1 MTALARW
8 CFRHRIVVL
17 LLWLGALFGTAAG
30 GSVGGNA
37 FSNAFDV
44 PGTESTRAME
54 RMEEVFPE
62 AAGDVT
68 TVVWR
73 TEKGTVRDPAVR
85 DRMTETLRDIAALPH
100 VGDVLSPFDMAG
112 AAHISE
118 DGKIAYAEIIFTEQ
132 AYDLDK
138 DDTKK
143 VIDRAQNAR
152 TDGLDV
158 ELGGMAIEY
167 AQQPAEG
174 AAELVGIVAA
184 AVVLLLAFGSLFG
197 MLLPIITAV
206 VAVGTGVSLLG
217 VLSHAMTLPASAPIV
232 GSLVGLGVGIDY
244 ALFVVT
250 RHRKGLKAGLTPE
263 ASAERALNT
272 SGRAVVFAGGT
283 VCVAFLAMFALG
295 MQFLNG
301 LALAMIV
308 VVLLSVACAATL
320 LPALLALFGTKVL
333 SRRERR
339 AQVKEGLRAEEGA
352 GPLAVRWAAF
362 VEGRPGVVAV
372 VAVVVMAVLA
382 LPALSLR
389 LGASDQGNHPE
400 SQTTRQAY
408 DLLADG
414 FGPGF
419 NGPLQLVADVPGGDA
434 DVRALEALVDRVRTM
449 DGVEDVAELTT
460 PDGAGSR
467 VYQVVPT
474 HAPQDEE
481 TDDLITELRDSAVP
495 QAERGNTLEVYVG
508 GNTAVQRDFAEAI
521 TDRLPLFIALIAV
534 LGALLLMVA
543 FRSVVVP
550 LIAALMNLLAAGAA
564 FGVIV
569 AIFQWGWGLDVLGLG
584 KEGPI
589 TSYIPAFMLPLLFGL
604 SMDYQVFLVS
614 RMHEEWVHTRDNARA
629 VRLGLTDT
637 SRVINCA
644 ALVMVCVFGSFVLS
658 ADQAAVMTG
667 VALAG
672 AVAVDAFILRMLL
685 VPALM
690 HIIGDANW
698 WLPGPLDRAL
708 PRVAL
713 EAPAGRGSGPVPRE
727 RDDLVTER

>member
-30 GSVGGNA
+30 GSVGGSA

-62 AAGDVT
+62 AAGDVS

-73 TEKGTVRDPAVR
+73 TENGTVRDPAVR
-85 DRMTETLRDIAALPH
+85 DRMTDALRDIEDLPH
-100 VGDVLSPFDMAG
+100 VGDVLSPYDSAET
-112 AAHISE
+112 AHISD
-118 DGKIAYAEIIFTEQ
+118 DGKIAYAEVIFTEQ
-132 AYDLDK
+132 ANELDK
-138 DDTKK
+138 GDTEK
-143 VIDRAQNAR
+143 VIDRAQDAR

-158 ELGGMAIEY
+158 ELGGMAVEY

-174 AAELVGIVAA
+174 AAELVGVVAA
-184 AVVLLLAFGSLFG
+184 AVVLLIAFGSLFG
-197 MLLPIITAV
+197 MLLPIITAI
-206 VAVGTGVSLLG
+206 VAVGTAVSLLG
-217 VLSHAMTLPASAPIV
+217 VLSHVMTLPASAPIV
-232 GSLVGLGVGIDY
+232 GSLIGLGVGIDY

-250 RHRKGLKAGLTPE
+250 RHRKGLKAGLSPE
-263 ASAERALNT
+263 VSAERALNT

-301 LALAMIV
+301 LAVAVIV

-320 LPALLALFGTKVL
+320 LPALLGLFGTKVL

-339 AQVKEGLRAEEGA
+339 AQAEGGGRAEDGA
-352 GPLAVRWAAF
+352 GSLAVRWAAF

-372 VAVVVMAVLA
+372 VAVAVMVLLA
-382 LPALSLR
+382 LPAFSLR
-389 LGASDQGNHPE
+389 LGATDQGNHPE

-419 NGPLQLVADVPGGDA
+419 NGPLHMVADVPGGEA
-434 DVRALEALVDRVRTM
+434 DLRAVEGLVDRVRAL
-449 DGVEDVAELTT
+449 DGVADVGELTVSEGT
-460 PDGAGSR
+460 GTR
-467 VYQVVPT
+467 VYQVVPA
-474 HAPQDEE
+474 HAPQDEA
-481 TDDLITELRDSAVP
+481 TDELIAELRGSIVP
-495 QAERGNTLEVYVG
+495 QAERGSTLEVSIG
-508 GNTAVQRDFAEAI
+508 GNTAVQKDFAEAI

-550 LIAALMNLLAAGAA
+550 LIAALMNVLAAGAA
-564 FGVIV
+564 FGIIV
-569 AIFQWGWGLDVLGLG
+569 AVFQWGWGLDLLGLG

-644 ALVMVCVFGSFVLS
+644 ALIMVCVFGSFLLS

-672 AVAVDAFILRMLL
+672 AVAVDAFIVRMLL

-698 WLPGPLDRAL
+698 WLPGPLGRVL

-713 EAPAGRGSGPVPRE
+713 EAPADQVAPASQK